1 MFRDVESRAMPSTV
15 IPELLNRR
23 DFQDAVEWRR
33 TPFSTGEVIVQ
44 EGQRDRF
51 LYLIEEGS
59 AEVFCDV
66 WLEDDKH
73 IRPGIWPLGPGD
85 LFGELVLF
93 DHRPRAASVIAN
105 APGRLVAINAE
116 QLQAFLD
123 AHPELGYR
131 LLKELFVVL
140 TERLRRANQRL
151 ESVFAWGLR
160 AHGIDRH
167 I

>member
-1 MFRDVESRAMPSTV
+1 MPSTL
-15 IPELLNRR
+15 IPELLQDP
-23 DFQDAVEWRR
+23 DFQRAVEWRR
-33 TPFSTGEVIVQ
+33 QPFAAGEVIVQ
-44 EGQRDRF
+44 EGQLDRS

-59 AEVFCDV
+59 ADVVCDV
-66 WLEDDKH
+66 WLEDDRH
-73 IRPGIWPLGPGD
+73 IRPGIWVLGPGD

-93 DHRPRAASVIAN
+93 DQRPRAASVVART
-105 APGRLVAINAE
+105 PGRLVAIDADS
-116 QLQAFLD
+116 LRRFLD
-123 AHPELGYR
+123 DHPEVGYR
-131 LLKELFVVL
+131 LLKELFALL

>member
-1 MFRDVESRAMPSTV
+1 MTSTV
-15 IPELLNRR
+15 IPELLASPDFRR
-23 DFQDAVEWRR
+23 AVDWRR
-33 TPFSTGEVIVQ
+33 RPFAAGEVIVQ
-44 EGQRDRF
+44 EGQLDRSLF
-51 LYLIEEGS
+51 LIEEGS
-59 AEVFCDV
+59 ADVVCDV

-73 IRPGIWPLGPGD
+73 IRPGIWVLGPGD

-93 DHRPRAASVIAN
+93 DQRPRAASVVART
-105 APGRLVAINAE
+105 PGRVVAIDAE
-116 QLQAFLD
+116 SLRAFLD
-123 AHPELGYR
+123 GHPELGYR
-131 LLKELFVVL
+131 LLKELFALL

>member
-1 MFRDVESRAMPSTV
+1 MTSTL
-15 IPELLNRR
+15 IPELLLDP
-23 DFQDAVEWRR
+23 DFQRAVEWRR
-33 TPFSTGEVIVQ
+33 QSFAAGEVIVQ
-44 EGQRDRF
+44 EGQHDRS

-59 AEVFCDV
+59 ADVVCDV
-66 WLEDDKH
+66 WLEDDRH
-73 IRPGIWPLGPGD
+73 IRPGIWVLGPGD

-93 DHRPRAASVIAN
+93 DQRPRAASVVART
-105 APGRLVAINAE
+105 PGRLVAIDVE
-116 QLQAFLD
+116 SLRGFLD
-123 AHPELGYR
+123 GHPEVGYR
-131 LLKELFVVL
+131 LLKELFALL

>member
-1 MFRDVESRAMPSTV
+1 MPSTL
-15 IPELLNRR
+15 IPELLARP
-23 DFQDAVEWRR
+23 DFQRAVEWRR
-33 TPFSTGEVIVQ
+33 RPFAAGEVIVQ
-44 EGQRDRF
+44 EGQHDRS

-59 AEVFCDV
+59 ADVVCDV
-66 WLEDDKH
+66 WLEDDRH
-73 IRPGIWPLGPGD
+73 IRPGIWVLGPGD

-93 DHRPRAASVIAN
+93 DQRPRAASVVART
-105 APGRLVAINAE
+105 PGRVVAIDAE
-116 QLQAFLD
+116 SLQAFLD
-123 AHPELGYR
+123 GHQELGYR
-131 LLKELFVVL
+131 VLKELFVLL

>member
-1 MFRDVESRAMPSTV
+1 MPSTL
-15 IPELLNRR
+15 IPELLARP
-23 DFQDAVEWRR
+23 DFQRAVEWRR
-33 TPFSTGEVIVQ
+33 RPFAAGEVIVQ
-44 EGQRDRF
+44 EGQHDRS

-59 AEVFCDV
+59 ADVVCDV
-66 WLEDDKH
+66 WLEDDRH
-73 IRPGIWPLGPGD
+73 IRPGIWVLGPGD

-93 DHRPRAASVIAN
+93 DQRPRAASVVART
-105 APGRLVAINAE
+105 PGRVVAIDAE
-116 QLQAFLD
+116 SLQAFLD
-123 AHPELGYR
+123 GHPELGYR
-131 LLKELFVVL
+131 VLKELFVLL

>member
-1 MFRDVESRAMPSTV
+1 MTSTL
-15 IPELLNRR
+15 IPELLLAP
-23 DFQDAVEWRR
+23 DFQRAVEWRR
-33 TPFSTGEVIVQ
+33 QSFAAGEVIVQ
-44 EGQRDRF
+44 EGQHDRF

-59 AEVFCDV
+59 ADVVCDV
-66 WLEDDKH
+66 WLEDDRH
-73 IRPGIWPLGPGD
+73 IRPGIWVLGPGD

-93 DHRPRAASVIAN
+93 DQRPRAASVVART
-105 APGRLVAINAE
+105 PGRLVAIDADS
-116 QLQAFLD
+116 LRDFLD
-123 AHPELGYR
+123 AHPEVGYR
-131 LLKELFVVL
+131 LLKELFALL

>member
-1 MFRDVESRAMPSTV
+1 MTSIL
-15 IPELLNRR
+15 IPELLL
-23 DFQDAVEWRR
+23 DPEFQRAVEWRR
-33 TPFSTGEVIVQ
+33 RPFAAGEVIVQ
-44 EGQRDRF
+44 EGQLDRS

-59 AEVFCDV
+59 ADVVCDV
-66 WLEDDKH
+66 WLEDDRH
-73 IRPGIWPLGPGD
+73 IRPGIWVLGPGD

-93 DHRPRAASVIAN
+93 DQRPRAASVVART
-105 APGRLVAINAE
+105 PGRLVAIDAGS
-116 QLQAFLD
+116 LQGFLD
-123 AHPELGYR
+123 AHPEVGYR
-131 LLKELFVVL
+131 LLRELFALL